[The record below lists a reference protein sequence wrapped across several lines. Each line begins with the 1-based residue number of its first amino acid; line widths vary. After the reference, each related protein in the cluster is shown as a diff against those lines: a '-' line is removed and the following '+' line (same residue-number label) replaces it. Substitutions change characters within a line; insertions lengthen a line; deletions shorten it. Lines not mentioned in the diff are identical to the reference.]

1 MANVKVAVRVRPPCK
16 REEDAKATVIV
27 NDFQDNVLGVT
38 NLKLENSESGNH
50 HKERIKHFSFD
61 YCYFSLDKNAP
72 NYASQELI
80 FGDLGRQLLDASF
93 DGYNAC
99 LFAYGQTGSG
109 KTYTMMGDETEKGL
123 IPRICEN
130 LLDRISNYEEDVT
143 FKVEVSFLEIYNER
157 VRDLLAPPSRA
168 KYTLRVRE
176 HPKDG
181 PYVQD
186 LSHHLVSDYEQ
197 VLSLM
202 NAGNLQRTTAATHMH
217 ELSSRSHAIFTIT
230 FIQAKMAHGMPSEIV
245 SKINLVDLA
254 GSERAS
260 INTSKDRLQEGANIN
275 KSLVT
280 LGNCIQALG
289 PSVDKS
295 LYVPETYVSTRYR
308 KAADSAL
315 ATASMESLSVSEADW
330 DNLTSPRRRTNFVPY
345 RNSILTWL
353 LKDSLGGNSKT
364 IMIAT
369 ISPASIHYNETMST
383 LRYARRAKHIVNQP
397 IINEDRNV
405 RLIRELREE
414 INRLKMLLNS
424 ASLASSQASLIQDQN
439 ICRMLQENEQRV
451 DQLTEAWV
459 EKWRDA
465 ARIMQ
470 ECNVGIRKESVGVI
484 VESELPHLIGMDDD
498 LLSTGIILYH
508 LKEGKTKIGREDAPE
523 RQDIV
528 LYGPDMEMEHA
539 LITNQNGRVIL
550 TPLGDSMCAVNGLDV
565 TRPVEL
571 SQGAVIMLGRTNMF
585 RFNHPAE
592 AARLR
597 ERRASIQPP
606 GPLRRS
612 RRNSVTLRL
621 PNTDGAL
628 SADFSKRFSLA
639 MSLDGSWSAE
649 SELRTSPLRSSFS
662 DLSSEI
668 SPIMMFNPGLELE
681 RRHKL
686 EAEKLEDTRKQLAE
700 LEAKKLKAE
709 AAQLEQETRM
719 QESLHHHQERIRE
732 QKELIDR
739 LKVDHQEAM
748 EKARE
753 DLLLM
758 QRKADSEKET
768 GKQQLLDE
776 LTQLQELL
784 SSHSEMCTLPSVVA
798 DCNMDADDL
807 SSLDIAR
814 KRVAMMELMQRQA
827 QRKALAAL
835 ERRQATLEVQQRTA
849 QLILKHEEQKL
860 QDIETD
866 SCLLEN
872 DLAAGQSPEKELR
885 KSSTEN
891 GVCGSAENIGM
902 QLSASG
908 RVSPVGNSDPETM
921 HHSQNSSPKNK
932 SSPPEVYGVA
942 KKDCNGS
949 CKESSGSVRKTAHS
963 KPSKR
968 NDVGS
973 VRTKSRLEQTRKE
986 SSNRTPTTRSPSP
999 CKTSRSSSPL
1009 KSSRSSSPIKSSRS
1023 SSPMKSS
1030 RSSSPASS
1038 TSGMVGNKRASGDVF
1053 SRLYPQQEA
1062 KFEFLRK
1069 RSPPRYSE
1077 HDPHRER
1084 QRDAPCFIRKERS
1097 PIRDDPIRLKDRTRD
1112 SDHLEKESRTRVPL
1126 SNLPDRAKQNLHSR
1140 SRSASPS
1147 VNKPIK
1153 PVSRPKKF
1161 PALKS
1166 PSDNEKP
1173 QIKTNESSKAP
1184 IRSTH
1189 ARSQSEPS
1197 KSPGKHQR
1205 ASGDQS
1211 TPIKP
1216 QDKNIP
1222 KHTSLS
1228 KKPSRTL
1235 NAGTAK
1241 SKLYSVPNASPTR
1254 TNPNVSKTAS
1264 PRKISEHTSRSP
1276 SPRKGQ
1282 EHARSHRKTVKRP
1295 LSAAQKTPNGDC
1307 NGSPGPRRKF
1317 QRTPVV
1323 KPKNWPSL
1331 ENLPKS
1337 TPRSEAFFV
1346 PLTSQQLRDE
1356 LQKRPVE
1363 GNTSPFHILGDEMG
1377 QRMDCQDSHHMT
1389 GKKISTGNKTEQS
1402 QALPGINVDV
1412 QTLQTGCLFPQTT
1425 DNDYISSDNLSDS
1438 LEESPKFHRNHDAE
1452 AYTDHIQGP
1461 RVVDMASADEDEFWA
1476 IPVSSED
1483 IISASSDEDVDN
1495 DIEAVKNLDLAERRQ
1510 SCDSTDNIFPNRNAY
1525 QQSEPRHRKAEPH
1538 SGESEVED
1546 LDVNCSSDGHE
1557 TYECNNSNV
1566 SREGG
1571 TSPATSNHERNSS
1584 SADELTT
1591 DSGSLPAML
1600 DSCPATGGQVKDSSN
1615 PEQDCE
1621 VLSALDGN
1629 LAAEAV
1635 ETNSDHPKCACP
1647 REESET
1653 DLEDNISS
1661 PDGEGVA
1668 CHDEDQRSANQ
1679 ASFMPD
1685 SSECNLSSV
1694 DNPLCDVKDESE
1706 NQTDCT
1712 SLYRTVLHTDNA
1724 ELEQDTGKDKDVLE
1738 ENNNKDSPK
1747 EELVKNKCIAPG
1759 TDTRDIAHA
1768 GETEGNRDSEEESL
1782 PQEALCLDVSNNP
1795 ICQTG
1800 NENEGTA
1807 SEILAEDAGT
1817 EGRQNTEE
1825 DGHVR
1830 EYGNA
1835 NIPDSD
1841 EEVLDHAQAGSHELS
1856 PEDAPADEPLVE
1868 THTGCDSVDTTDDL
1882 HVANFGNKEL
1892 AEGTSK
1898 PDGKP
1903 CEEQTVEWKPSEC
1916 GSPIGH
1922 RIFPEATGLGAGVA
1936 ISSTPNECESPTPEK
1951 DEEQDE
1957 GYIGKQLAD
1966 TSDVTPFTEGTN
1978 PDGTDREGEKF
1989 PLNMGQLPDTAFD
2002 AQLETLPCHDNLPL
2016 STSELHHLPNLDQI
2030 PTYVARTEQYTTS
2043 LEQSP
2048 SMDDTARTANE
2059 DVVVKPEDDFTDSCK
2074 QSAGVT
2080 DGENDPGQ
2088 EPDSTSSHPTEKQDL
2103 TEQLPSPSDTHS
2115 DESEDTDAEQSACN
2129 EHHSLHQDILDLQ
2142 VCNEHG
2148 RLSHQHE
2155 PQQETNVQESPF
2167 QADENHAEHLTG
2179 NKECSAADVSS
2190 SQNNSPEKRQL
2201 SANITALNV
2210 DLAEITDTNTPEKL
2224 SQDSATSDNEDTL
2237 ESEISITKCS
2247 MPKTKHDICVETDI
2261 PHADD
2266 KDMLQSED
2274 SFPECPMP
2282 EKEHDVCV
2290 ETDIPHADETDML
2303 LSEVAVAECPVP
2315 EKERDIILET
2325 DIPHANENEMLERE
2339 VPVAKCPVPEKE
2351 HDIWVETDVP
2361 HAAENSMLESEEL
2374 VTECPVPEKEHD
2386 VSVGTDI
2393 PQADE
2398 KDMLRSE
2405 DSLPDGPVPEKERD
2419 VGVKTDLP
2427 HADEKDMLQSEY
2439 SFAEGPVPEKEH
2451 DNCVKTDV
2459 LHADV
2464 KTGVPCADG
2473 NDMRE
2478 SEDSFAEGPVP
2489 EKEHDVCVKTDLPH
2503 ADKKDMLES
2512 KVAVA
2517 ECPVPEKEHDISDE
2531 TNIPHADQKDKLESE
2546 ELVTEYPVP
2555 EKERDVC
2562 VKTDL
2567 PHADEK
2573 DMRQNEDSVTECQ
2586 VPEKE
2591 HDVCVGADI
2600 PHVHSASPVVNGTE
2614 NVSASTH
2621 LSQSHPVG
2629 SSLPNE
2635 SDQCD
2640 QETAASLNREQLV
2653 LATSDECTD
2662 DNASH
2667 AQSKQVTVSRASPVA
2682 FSDDE
2687 EVSAD
2692 TSSCSSSSAEQDFF
2706 NEEETLSDFLEDVK
2720 DFEDHDS
2727 AVSDDGPEY
2736 QPHEI
2741 SGKAVMRMSDTDQS
2755 SEAETAPDKDVL
2767 NMEAMTSLSGS
2778 KESPLTLLPAPLF
2791 ENEFVE
2797 KPLFAYQ
2804 HSPSQISACR
2814 DSLPDSSG
2822 MFHSAMES
2830 SLYQTAIE
2838 SPVDSSGTEKGN
2850 FPLGPWKKDQ
2860 LLASSTPTG
2869 TPVSTPVR
2877 EPDLNERQSWKH
2889 TGSPSS
2895 AHIESEDIAQNSES
2909 SSMSDRDVN
2918 EMISF
2923 KPTGHLSDQCPADMK
2938 DMKGEFIKE
2947 VDSTDVLPLANNFH
2961 SRFTSPNGYLPQHEP
2976 STLDNHEYSYEEEEA
2991 AETSEAPYSSMH
3003 LPVDQTYTPHS
3014 LPPIQEEEDTPTE
3027 TSDSAE
3033 TCSTLHTLSPQNS
3046 RNSSPA
3052 SEMSGDSEEG
3062 PIVTGN
3068 ESNAIKSL
3076 SSTLPQSCKKLEES
3090 PTCSNDESKPKSNS
3104 VKLDGKSVNSM
3115 IHTTAPASE
3124 ITTDADINPTTEAGT
3139 IEKDPPDSPK
3149 KCTSMKK
3156 NDVFSRLY
3164 PQSTPKFSFKKKS
3177 AVSVIPKD
3185 TPIPSVSPRLN
3196 RKQLIDSNQNMDP
3209 LKSKDSASERAEDS
3223 SNGFDSSDP
3232 CFHPSQDME
3241 SVDLSNPENVLNEV
3255 KEITSERGDLRPG
3268 VTYEKNQQT
3277 SATPEYCD
3285 HALNGIGDMHI
3296 NHMGKFVDAPQSDAV
3311 ENLRPFL
3318 GKEYAMA
3325 SAKLTMFMR
3334 MFGLSVESSDSSD
3347 GSDSPVLGMGSSE
3360 RGLVNSIVGDGVGYN
3375 REALKRD
3382 LIQSPESEPEECG
3395 NMHSPSWMGSDAAV
3409 DGDSSIREL
3418 RSRSTTFSDVEPI
3431 NTGDELGLDSADD
3444 VSILLETEGSN
3455 SAEIDRDIVKAEDKF
3470 DVSKMANVHT
3480 EPSISCTMQVV
3491 DRCEDIFRATMNING
3506 CEMPDIPAASKMDS
3520 AEPSQVSLY
3529 TYSSDDGAKIT
3540 PQKAYSLPSG
3550 AEENTPTFAP
3560 CNVKP
3565 ATEQRESEENE
3576 AVLIQDA
3583 YEQKLPQF
3591 RSNLSDVVLVKEN
3604 VNVINNSSR
3613 NIPLP
3618 NLPLILQQ
3626 IHEGESTNEISE
3638 HVLSSE
3644 GEQGDE
3650 RQAQISN
3657 NRNQVIHAA
3666 TDDKLQVPESENS
3679 TNDETDEH
3687 YSGSSVKLSEVPEE
3701 ASKELLSQDM
3711 NKANNEGIPDLKP
3724 SSEVITASKVL
3735 LPEYTLPSFL
3745 YERPAGEH
3753 LHDKAQTVP
3762 VTLAGN
3768 SSLLISIDASDEQAL
3783 TVPVWQ
3789 KEKSKVMFIKSS
3801 DESLSLKNVVS
3812 EDIHSDMM
3820 VVDDVVLP
3828 AVMQTLQ
3835 SGHDN
3840 VLSPKASSNAEVEER
3855 EDSVDKSTVVEE
3867 VTEELCESLPKKESC
3882 HIDENLPS
3890 TSGDHPQISFKKDIN
3905 APQSKEDNGKQ
3916 AIREDLPNHSRVLEK
3931 STTPTLQLSHPDE
3944 TVEAP
3949 SRSLIESGSVDGRLP
3964 DSFTMPDFS
3973 SEPQDS
3979 APQFHQVAVDVNE
3992 NGCLTDEVANDDRP
4006 GAPVPQ
4012 LVCSEEKAPSFI
4024 SEEPETDTS
4033 VSKISLLPMELDIGQ
4048 QTNPVPTSEPV
4059 VSELILNTPVIL
4071 PDNITLVRLRG
4082 LMDTDSK
4089 MHLQAD
4095 VQSIETVSEEGSNS
4109 SSEESRKNWKHR
4121 PDEKISTIEGTPSH
4135 MFDMNADEECPRG
4148 SPIAHEKD
4156 VSNPEKQTMLCDE
4169 NLADSVER
4177 DHHVQLPCA
4186 VVSEVYVQNLATLP
4200 EYKLHMAKQGT
4211 PTQSIQDVKNDGSGD
4226 CKEGA
4231 METDPTSLS
4240 ETSGK
4245 PESAP
4250 GDICGHSPAENT
4262 PDSELP
4268 TIHGAENPSHGHET
4282 FFSSNAL
4289 DDISDT
4295 SMHQDEVSSD
4305 DVSNVLDE
4313 ICTKHSVTLP
4323 EFTWPTNFSPNTPAK
4338 GAQNSSEPPSISNDE
4353 EMKSKPAST
4362 PMCHYEKRPSANAT
4376 TSSTEQTVP
4385 PDCVHKM
4392 LYDDVFS
4399 NGAKDDI
4406 RDAPPPGGMQEMF
4419 HDEEGHSDGARVNK
4433 KDYPPPKVHCTSPGN
4448 IANNCTPESEERIN
4462 DETQGMFKE
4471 LLDDVEN
4478 RVSGDCRM
4486 DTKSTHSPK
4495 TPRQLDGEPT
4505 DDHISSGDFNS
4516 SDMDFVSKPPLNQEK
4531 EQSYHGDPEKAARTS
4546 EESQGVSSNRP
4557 PFISEICTKHPVTLA
4572 EYTMPTRFQHNVSD
4586 VSAGNSDGL
4595 PTIMKDKEEMTSQPS
4610 SSSGNQH
4617 EGISLSN
4624 VMTPSTADED
4634 ANTNSAREDHG
4645 RVTPDLLHSRVNQTC
4660 TPHVVDQID
4669 GHAKEEYNEAQCNP
4683 DLSVTPQMHVSC
4695 FEEHMSSNY
4704 RADDVVTRIS
4714 SDESASQN
4722 PSIQQ
4727 NIDEGEPGSQHIFK
4741 NLEPVLVKVAQH
4753 LPDEPVQ
4760 WHLLQS
4766 LDDLSDSPKVQQ
4778 SASPVSDNTTQCTD
4792 TECIPRRETDVCKI
4806 EVPEDSP
4813 ISPNVLLTDDM
4824 HSFKPITPSPR
4835 LMMSAE
4841 QLEKDVKDRVDD
4853 TSTKRVIETLEEAR
4867 FPQATSCGVE
4877 DEVQLEQL
4885 GSECTPSDRQ
4895 KDTESQQLSSSLLAP
4910 HQELGNVH
4918 SPAVSPFL
4926 SSRSTDDE
4934 LIQIF
4939 AAAKHTGFQS
4949 LYVTVGTNTSPG
4961 LNGSHISIADAST
4974 FTDDGCNVLSDNSE
4988 PNLEQLFSVSVQTSP
5003 FEGVNLQDTSTSP
5016 TNFTSGHLE
5025 VANEKGAQ
5033 TVSPGDE
5040 PDHGMGIDA
5049 SVSVDTIHITA
5060 QHSEKDIVSD
5070 SQSVGTSPLPE
5081 IESVST
5087 ISPTL
5092 ASSPIKI
5099 QDSLAGGS
5107 RSAKSQ
5113 LEEISLAHDQECQT
5127 SVFSSSPSSPSP
5139 SSSIADVGD
5148 ISWRR
5153 GSEVLQELTEEMD
5166 SQELELFAV
5175 LMHKR
5180 RLSEQTVE
5188 RVKDLAAK
5196 LRRSNR
5202 DDELN
5207 LLGSDLNPELD
5218 VPLVQSDGETIIE
5231 ESSVTINTAAD
5242 ENEKAEDEHSCH
5254 DFPRIQS
5261 PDQMDSSTSSEVREA
5276 VNSISEQLTED
5287 ITSDLCDASVQE
5299 NKLKPE
5305 HLETTSNTEVYS
5317 HNLYERTD
5325 DVAAGNDEFLELPS
5339 HKGKVSP
5346 PGVSAAQETPSE
5358 FSIPSPSSDSK
5369 IDGKPVVPDQRRSHY
5384 VTSVAPKATEN
5395 ATAKSRSS
5403 SQNDWHAMPL
5413 QSSWD
5418 EALFENRNNN
5428 NSADL
5433 DENSYVSNHEENTSA
5448 RPVDSILL
5456 PDEASV
5462 KKALKRT
5469 LSSFSDVS
5477 VDSNLDF
5484 PAGVDT
5490 NSKESYTEEE
5500 DEEEE
5505 ELSKDALG
5513 ESFDSDLF
5521 GDSIE
5526 PELLALQTDTDY
5538 NLAGTGPMLSNSP
5551 TGKPGT
5557 VGPEHTNSIKQLPGK
5572 SKQPEIKREYVD
5584 TPEQEE
5590 DEDVNE
5596 VDSLRVHVP
5605 SLSPAKLEWLLA
5617 ESESETEV
5625 SYLPLS
5631 EHPENDKIP
5640 LPGYSPVLPKNPL
5653 VMKKHTE
5660 EILPHQINEKVSAR
5674 DLSLNMYP
5682 VKFSLP
5688 DESHTTP
5695 VLYQPMELPA
5705 GSGNNNM
5712 ERTGS
5717 SLGESS
5723 GVFSLASEMPN
5734 QRQEKTPIGSMDSL
5748 INATSTDEER
5758 DLDQLRAEYEKLL
5771 QKRKSNIKSE
5781 RMAQK
5786 DSTITSDTHLE
5797 NLSDTESK
5805 VSLPDSHGMM
5815 NGYKSPNSTSS
5826 SELDGFVHG
5835 YYSKSWD
5842 RRDTSVEI
5850 LEAQVMH
5857 GIGETDALLNYL
5869 DDDLPLE
5876 YWNSQKKSFNDQRCS
5891 EQPVERT
5898 EASAS
5903 RITDPTTPPKPSRK
5917 SPRASMRKSS
5927 TSPSSLTTPSQ
5938 TTPPPVQRVVTP
5950 PSYTLYPP
5958 KSPSEPTAS
5967 TERYRPSEHLKFLK
5981 RVRENVVKA
5990 TAHSPSS
5997 ASPSPASSPYPSPLS
6012 THTDIGGPLTSAFNM
6027 EREEILFLLKELR
6040 ETRRLSQSEIAKA
6053 EVDLLPSRRCYSA
6066 GDTSMQD
6073 RDAFNNRPGGE
6084 DSKDQLTSNNELRAD
6099 PDVTAPNTSRPEE
6112 ELINREIASLR
6123 AAASVIKPSVLP
6135 SPSNP
6140 ESEFEE
6146 DREEN
6151 PFESGGSPSK
6161 PAYYQLYGNPTRL
6174 SSSTSKEPYKP
6185 PKSRYGYTLYDDVT
6199 SPMTKTFPPASSS
6212 VSSRAPPPTTSTP
6225 LHSSGGVQLQQYT
6238 PLRSTGLSTSLPVP
6252 PSQRK
6257 PLLPSGVYLSASRHK
6272 STSAALPGARTPPGY
6287 RGAPGSQVKMSPLK
6301 SNIRHRRHQSGKTFQ
6316 ELPTVK
6322 ESKLVWSRPECQL
6335 VAEKAIQTLVSEMAH
6350 FNSFDPSIN
6359 QQPEEEGG
6367 WRYEGRDRDILLLS
6381 KWHGTSHPI
6390 NSYTGIGIIK
6400 APART
6405 VYNYLKDPTNR
6416 QLYDPMLKEVKI
6428 KKDFGDGLQVVY
6440 MVFKTDQCLLQ
6451 HPRDCL
6457 LVIQTREMDDRFL
6470 LVASSIHHSRIP
6482 VRKKIVRA
6490 EVLMAGFCIQALMSG
6505 GTEHC
6510 RVTHLT
6516 RLDLHGDLHP
6526 KLINTLTSRQPLS
6539 IADLRS
6545 FIEI

>member
-1 MANVKVAVRVRPPCK
+1 MANVKVAVRIRPPSK
-16 REEDAKATVIV
+16 REEDAKATVVV

-130 LLDRISNYEEDVT
+130 LLDRISSYEEDVT

-280 LGNCIQALG
+280 LGNCIQAL
-289 PSVDKS
+289 
-295 LYVPETYVSTRYR
+295 
-308 KAADSAL
+308 AADSAL

-330 DNLTSPRRRTNFVPY
+330 DTLTSPRRRTNFVPY
-345 RNSILTWL
+345 RNSVLTWL

-550 TPLGDSMCAVNGLDV
+550 TPLEDSKCAVNGLDV

-612 RRNSVTLRL
+612 RRNSITLRL

-649 SELRTSPLRSSFS
+649 SELKTSPLRSSFS

-739 LKVDHQEAM
+739 LKVEHQEAM

-753 DLLLM
+753 ELLLM

-798 DCNMDADDL
+798 DCTMDADNL

-872 DLAAGQSPEKELR
+872 DLVAGQSPEKELR

-891 GVCGSAENIGM
+891 GVCDSAENIGM
-902 QLSASG
+902 QLPASG

-932 SSPPEVYGVA
+932 SSPPEVNGVA
-942 KKDCNGS
+942 KKDRNGS

-968 NDVGS
+968 NDVGN

-986 SSNRTPTTRSPSP
+986 SSNRTSQTTRSPSP

-1009 KSSRSSSPIKSSRS
+1009 KSSRS

-1038 TSGMVGNKRASGDVF
+1038 TSGMVGNKRTSGDVF

-1062 KFEFLRK
+1062 KFDFLRK

-1084 QRDAPCFIRKERS
+1084 QRDAPCFIRNERS

-1112 SDHLEKESRTRVPL
+1112 SDHLEKESRTSVPL

-1140 SRSASPS
+1140 SRSASPA

-1153 PVSRPKKF
+1153 PVSRPKKS

-1173 QIKTNESSKAP
+1173 QIKTNELSKAP

-1211 TPIKP
+1211 TPITP

-1235 NAGTAK
+1235 NSGTAK
-1241 SKLYSVPNASPTR
+1241 SKLHKVPNASPTR

-1264 PRKISEHTSRSP
+1264 PRKISEHTPRSP

-1295 LSAAQKTPNGDC
+1295 LSTAQKTPNGDG

-1317 QRTPVV
+1317 LRTPVV

-1363 GNTSPFHILGDEMG
+1363 GNTSPFHIPGDEMD
-1377 QRMDCQDSHHMT
+1377 QHMARQDSHHTT
-1389 GKKISTGNKTEQS
+1389 GKKVSTGNNTEQS
-1402 QALPGINVDV
+1402 RALPGINVDV
-1412 QTLQTGCLFPQTT
+1412 QTLQTGCVFPQTT

-1452 AYTDHIQGP
+1452 AYTDHVQGP
-1461 RVVDMASADEDEFWA
+1461 RIVDMASADEDEFWA

-1483 IISASSDEDVDN
+1483 IISASSDEDDYN

-1510 SCDSTDNIFPNRNAY
+1510 SCDSTDNIFPNHNAY
-1525 QQSEPRHRKAEPH
+1525 QQSEPRHRKTEPH
-1538 SGESEVED
+1538 SGESEIED

-1566 SREGG
+1566 SMEGC

-1600 DSCPATGGQVKDSSN
+1600 DSHPAASEQVKDSSK

-1653 DLEDNISS
+1653 DLEDNIIVS
-1661 PDGEGVA
+1661 PDGEDVT
-1668 CHDEDQRSANQ
+1668 CHDKDQRSANQ
-1679 ASFMPD
+1679 TSSMPD
-1685 SSECNLSSV
+1685 SSECNLSNL

-1712 SLYRTVLHTDNA
+1712 SLYPTVLHTDNA
-1724 ELEQDTGKDKDVLE
+1724 ELEQISGKDKDVLE

-1747 EELVKNKCIAPG
+1747 EELVENRCNAPG
-1759 TDTRDIAHA
+1759 TETRDIAHA
-1768 GETEGNRDSEEESL
+1768 GETEGNRDSEEDPV
-1782 PQEALCLDVSNNP
+1782 PQEAFCLDVSNNP
-1795 ICQTG
+1795 IFQTG

-1807 SEILAEDAGT
+1807 SENLSEDVGT
-1817 EGRQNTEE
+1817 ERRQNSE
-1825 DGHVR
+1825 DGHER

-1835 NIPDSD
+1835 SIPLSD
-1841 EEVLDHAQAGSHELS
+1841 EEVLDLSQAGSHELS
-1856 PEDAPADEPLVE
+1856 PEITPADEPLDE
-1868 THTGCDSVDTTDDL
+1868 THEGCDPVDTKDDL
-1882 HVANFGNKEL
+1882 HVANFGNEEL
-1892 AEGTSK
+1892 AEGTSMSSK

-1903 CEEQTVEWKPSEC
+1903 CEEQTVEWKPSER
-1916 GSPIGH
+1916 GSPMGH
-1922 RIFPEATGLGAGVA
+1922 RKLPDATGLGTGVA
-1936 ISSTPNECESPTPEK
+1936 IPATPNECESPTPEK

-1957 GYIGKQLAD
+1957 GCIEKQLAD
-1966 TSDVTPFTEGTN
+1966 TCDATPFIEGTN
-1978 PDGTDREGEKF
+1978 PGDTNREGERF
-1989 PLNMGQLPDTAFD
+1989 PLNLGQLPDTAID

-2016 STSELHHLPNLDQI
+2016 STSELHHFPDLDRTLPTCA
-2030 PTYVARTEQYTTS
+2030 PPTEQYKTS

-2048 SMDDTARTANE
+2048 SVDDIARTTNE
-2059 DVVVKPEDDFTDSCK
+2059 DVLVKPEDDFTDSCK

-2080 DGENDPGQ
+2080 AGENNPGQ
-2088 EPDSTSSHPTEKQDL
+2088 EPDSTSSHPTAKQDL

-2142 VCNEHG
+2142 DRNEHG

-2155 PQQETNVQESPF
+2155 PQQETNVRESPF

-2179 NKECSAADVSS
+2179 NKECSTADVSS
-2190 SQNNSPEKRQL
+2190 SQNNSPEKRQP
-2201 SANITALNV
+2201 SANITALNR
-2210 DLAEITDTNTPEKL
+2210 DLAEITDKKTLEKL

-2247 MPKTKHDICVETDI
+2247 MPKKEHDICVETDI
-2261 PHADD
+2261 PHTDD
-2266 KDMLQSED
+2266 KDMLEREVALA
-2274 SFPECPMP
+2274 ECPVQ

-2290 ETDIPHADETDML
+2290 KTDIPHADETDML

-2315 EKERDIILET
+2315 EKDHNISVKT
-2325 DIPHANENEMLERE
+2325 DIPHADENDMLENE
-2339 VPVAKCPVPEKE
+2339 VPVA
-2351 HDIWVETDVP
+2351 
-2361 HAAENSMLESEEL
+2361 
-2374 VTECPVPEKEHD
+2374 ECPVPEKDHE
-2386 VSVGTDI
+2386 VSGKIDI
-2393 PQADE
+2393 
-2398 KDMLRSE
+2398 
-2405 DSLPDGPVPEKERD
+2405 
-2419 VGVKTDLP
+2419 P
-2427 HADEKDMLQSEY
+2427 HADEKDMLQSE
-2439 SFAEGPVPEKEH
+2439 
-2451 DNCVKTDV
+2451 D
-2459 LHADV
+2459 L
-2464 KTGVPCADG
+2464 
-2473 NDMRE
+2473 
-2478 SEDSFAEGPVP
+2478 FAEGPVP
-2489 EKEHDVCVKTDLPH
+2489 EKEHDVCVKTDIPHADKTDVLLSEVAVTECPVPEKEHDISVETDIPHVNENDMLESEELVTERPMPEKEHDVCVETDLPH
-2503 ADKKDMLES
+2503 ADDKDMLES
-2512 KVAVA
+2512 KVAVTECPAPEKEHVFSVETDIPHADQKDMLEHKDSFA
-2517 ECPVPEKEHDISDE
+2517 ECPVPEKEHDISVE
-2531 TNIPHADQKDKLESE
+2531 TDIPHVNENDMLESE
-2546 ELVTEYPVP
+2546 ELVTERP
-2555 EKERDVC
+2555 
-2562 VKTDL
+2562 
-2567 PHADEK
+2567 
-2573 DMRQNEDSVTECQ
+2573 M
-2586 VPEKE
+2586 PEKE
-2591 HDVCVGADI
+2591 HDVCVETDLPHADDKDMLESKVAVTECPVPEKEHVFSVETYI
-2600 PHVHSASPVVNGTE
+2600 PHADQKDMLEREDSFAEGPVPEKEHDISVETDILH
-2614 NVSASTH
+2614 A
-2621 LSQSHPVG
+2621 
-2629 SSLPNE
+2629 
-2635 SDQCD
+2635 D
-2640 QETAASLNREQLV
+2640 ETAASLNREQPVLV
-2653 LATSDECTD
+2653 TGDECTD
-2662 DNASH
+2662 DSASH
-2667 AQSKQVTVSRASPVA
+2667 AQSKQVMVSRASPVA

-2692 TSSCSSSSAEQDFF
+2692 TSSCSSSSAEQDLFD
-2706 NEEETLSDFLEDVK
+2706 EEETLSDFSEDVK
-2720 DFEDHDS
+2720 EFEDYDS
-2727 AVSDDGPEY
+2727 AVSNDGPEY
-2736 QPHEI
+2736 QPQEVT
-2741 SGKAVMRMSDTDQS
+2741 GKAVLRMTDTDES
-2755 SEAETAPDKDVL
+2755 SEAETAPDKGVW

-2889 TGSPSS
+2889 PGSPSS
-2895 AHIESEDIAQNSES
+2895 AHVESEDIAQNSES
-2909 SSMSDRDVN
+2909 SGTSDRNVN

-2938 DMKGEFIKE
+2938 GEFIKE
-2947 VDSTDVLPLANNFH
+2947 VDNTDVLPLANNFH
-2961 SRFTSPNGYLPQHEP
+2961 SRFTSPNGYLPQLEP

-2991 AETSEAPYSSMH
+2991 AETSEAPYSSVH
-3003 LPVDQTYTPHS
+3003 VPVDQTYTPHS

-3076 SSTLPQSCKKLEES
+3076 SSTLPQACKKFEES
-3090 PTCSNDESKPKSNS
+3090 PTCSNNESKPKSNS
-3104 VKLDGKSVNSM
+3104 VRLDGKSVNSM

-3124 ITTDADINPTTEAGT
+3124 ITTEADISPATEVGT
-3139 IEKDPPDSPK
+3139 REKDLPDSPK
-3149 KCTSMKK
+3149 KSSSKKK

-3185 TPIPSVSPRLN
+3185 TSIPSVSPRLH
-3196 RKQLIDSNQNMDP
+3196 RKQLIDNNQNMDP
-3209 LKSKDSASERAEDS
+3209 LKSLDSASERAEDS
-3223 SNGFDSSDP
+3223 SNGFDSS
-3232 CFHPSQDME
+3232 
-3241 SVDLSNPENVLNEV
+3241 
-3255 KEITSERGDLRPG
+3255 ERSDVRPG

-3296 NHMGKFVDAPQSDAV
+3296 NHMGKFVDAPPSDAV

-3318 GKEYAMA
+3318 GKEYAIA

-3375 REALKRD
+3375 HEALKRD
-3382 LIQSPESEPEECG
+3382 LIQSPESEPEEYG
-3395 NMHSPSWMGSDAAV
+3395 NLHSQSWMGSDAAV

-3431 NTGDELGLDSADD
+3431 NTGDELGLDSTDD
-3444 VSILLETEGSN
+3444 VSILFETEGSN
-3455 SAEIDRDIVKAEDKF
+3455 SAEINRDVVKAEDEF
-3470 DVSKMANVHT
+3470 DVSKMPNVHT

-3491 DRCEDIFRATMNING
+3491 DPCEDIFSATMNMNR

-3520 AEPSQVSLY
+3520 VEPSQVSLY
-3529 TYSSDDGAKIT
+3529 PYSSDDGEKVT
-3540 PQKAYSLPSG
+3540 PQKTYSLPNG
-3550 AEENTPTFAP
+3550 AEENPPTFAA
-3560 CNVKP
+3560 CSVKP
-3565 ATEQRESEENE
+3565 ATEQHESEENE
-3576 AVLIQDA
+3576 AALIQDA
-3583 YEQKLPQF
+3583 CEQKLPQV
-3591 RSNLSDVVLVKEN
+3591 RSSLSDVVLVKEN
-3604 VNVINNSSR
+3604 VNVINNSSG

-3626 IHEGESTNEISE
+3626 IHEGESTSEISE

-3666 TDDKLQVPESENS
+3666 TDDKLQVPESES
-3679 TNDETDEH
+3679 LTNDETDEH

-3701 ASKELLSQDM
+3701 ASKDLLSQDM
-3711 NKANNEGIPDLKP
+3711 NKAKNEGIPDLKP

-3735 LPEYTLPSFL
+3735 LPEYILPTFL

-3753 LHDKAQTVP
+3753 LHDKAQTVQ

-3768 SSLLISIDASDEQAL
+3768 SSPLTSSDKSDEQAL
-3783 TVPVWQ
+3783 SVPVWQ
-3789 KEKSKVMFIKSS
+3789 TEKSKVMFIKSE
-3801 DESLSLKNVVS
+3801 DESLSLKKVVS
-3812 EDIHSDMM
+3812 EDIHSDMV

-3828 AVMQTLQ
+3828 AVRQTLQ

-3840 VLSPKASSNAEVEER
+3840 VLSPKVSANAEVEER
-3855 EDSVDKSTVVEE
+3855 ENSVDKSTDEEE
-3867 VTEELCESLPKKESC
+3867 VTEGLCESLPKKESC

-3890 TSGDHPQISFKKDIN
+3890 TCGDRPQISFKKDIN
-3905 APQSKEDNGKQ
+3905 EPQSKEENGKQ
-3916 AIREDLPNHSRVLEK
+3916 AIREDLPNHLGVLEK

-3949 SRSLIESGSVDGRLP
+3949 SWSLVESGSVDGRLP
-3964 DSFTMPDFS
+3964 DSFTRPDFS
-3973 SEPQDS
+3973 SELQDS
-3979 APQFHQVAVDVNE
+3979 APQFHQVEADVNE
-3992 NGCLTDEVANDDRP
+3992 NVCPTDEVANDDTP

-4012 LVCSEEKAPSFI
+4012 LACSEESTPSFI
-4024 SEEPETDTS
+4024 SKEPDADTS
-4033 VSKISLLPMELDIGQ
+4033 VNKMSSLPMEIDIGQ
-4048 QTNPVPTSEPV
+4048 QTNPMPTSEPV

-4071 PDNITLVRLRG
+4071 PDNISLVRLQG
-4082 LMDTDSK
+4082 LMDADSK
-4089 MHLQAD
+4089 MPQQAD
-4095 VQSIETVSEEGSNS
+4095 LQNVETVNEEESNS
-4109 SSEESRKNWKHR
+4109 SSEESRNRKQW
-4121 PDEKISTIEGTPSH
+4121 PTEKISTREGTPSH
-4135 MFDMNADEECPRG
+4135 MYDMNVDEECPSG
-4148 SPIAHEKD
+4148 SPISHEKD

-4169 NLADSVER
+4169 TLADSVER
-4177 DHHVQLPCA
+4177 DHFIQLPCA
-4186 VVSEVYVQNLATLP
+4186 VVSEKCVQDLVTLP

-4211 PTQSIQDVKNDGSGD
+4211 PSQSIQDVKNDGSGD

-4245 PESAP
+4245 PDSAP
-4250 GDICGHSPAENT
+4250 GDICGHPPAENT
-4262 PDSELP
+4262 PDSKLP
-4268 TIHGAENPSHGHET
+4268 TTRPTENPSLGHET
-4282 FFSSNAL
+4282 SISSNAL
-4289 DDISDT
+4289 DDISET
-4295 SMHQDEVSSD
+4295 STNRDEVSSD
-4305 DVSNVLDE
+4305 DVNNCLDE
-4313 ICTKHSVTLP
+4313 FCTKHSVTLP
-4323 EFTWPTNFSPNTPAK
+4323 EFTWPTNFPPNTPAE
-4338 GAQNSSEPPSISNDE
+4338 GAQNSSESPSISSDKD
-4353 EMKSKPAST
+4353 MKSKLAS
-4362 PMCHYEKRPSANAT
+4362 MSICHHEKHPSANAT
-4376 TSSTEQTVP
+4376 TSFTEQTVP
-4385 PDCVHKM
+4385 PEGVHKM
-4392 LYDDVFS
+4392 YDEDVFS
-4399 NGAKDDI
+4399 NSAKGNI
-4406 RDAPPPGGMQEMF
+4406 RDAPPPGDMQEMF
-4419 HDEEGHSDGARVNK
+4419 CGEEGYSDSAKVNK
-4433 KDYPPPKVHCTSPGN
+4433 KDEPLPKVRCTSPGN
-4448 IANNCTPESEERIN
+4448 VANNCTPESEERIN
-4462 DETQGMFKE
+4462 DETQGMSRE

-4478 RVSGDCRM
+4478 RVSGDS
-4486 DTKSTHSPK
+4486 KSTHSPK
-4495 TPRQLDGEPT
+4495 TLGQLDGEPA
-4505 DDHISSGDFNS
+4505 DDDISSGDFNS
-4516 SDMDFVSKPPLNQEK
+4516 SDMDFVSIPPVNQEK
-4531 EQSYHGDPEKAARTS
+4531 VQSYPGDREKAARMS
-4546 EESQGVSSNRP
+4546 EENHGVSSKLP
-4557 PFISEICTKHPVTLA
+4557 PFISEICTEHPVTLA
-4572 EYTMPTRFQHNVSD
+4572 EYTMPTSFQQNVSD
-4586 VSAGNSDGL
+4586 VGAGNSDGL
-4595 PTIMKDKEEMTSQPS
+4595 PTTMKDKEEMTSQPS
-4610 SSSGNQH
+4610 SSSGSQH
-4617 EGISLSN
+4617 EGTSLSN
-4624 VMTPSTADED
+4624 AMTPSTADED
-4634 ANTNSAREDHG
+4634 ANTNIAREDHSI
-4645 RVTPDLLHSRVNQTC
+4645 VTPDSLHSSINQTC
-4660 TPHVVDQID
+4660 TPHLGDQID

-4683 DLSVTPQMHVSC
+4683 DPSVTPQMHASC
-4695 FEEHMSSNY
+4695 FKEHTSSNY
-4704 RADDVVTRIS
+4704 KADGVVTIIS

-4727 NIDEGEPGSQHIFK
+4727 STDAGEPGSLHIFK

-4760 WHLLQS
+4760 WHVLQS
-4766 LDDLSDSPKVQQ
+4766 LDGLSDSPNVHQ
-4778 SASPVSDNTTQCTD
+4778 SASPVSDNTTQCID
-4792 TECIPRRETDVCKI
+4792 TECIPQREIDVCKI
-4806 EVPEDSP
+4806 EVPEDNP
-4813 ISPNVLLTDDM
+4813 ISSDVLLTDDM

-4841 QLEKDVKDRVDD
+4841 QLEKDKKDRVDD
-4853 TSTKRVIETLEEAR
+4853 TSTKRVNETLEEAR
-4867 FPQATSCGVE
+4867 FPQATSCGAE

-4885 GSECTPSDRQ
+4885 VSECTLSDIQ
-4895 KDTESQQLSSSLLAP
+4895 KGTESQRLSSSLLAP

-4949 LYVTVGTNTSPG
+4949 LYITVGTNTSPG

-4988 PNLEQLFSVSVQTSP
+4988 PNLDQLFSVSVQTSP

-5016 TNFTSGHLE
+5016 TNFPSSHLE

-5033 TVSPGDE
+5033 TVSPDDE
-5040 PDHGMGIDA
+5040 PDHSMGIDA
-5049 SVSVDTIHITA
+5049 SVSVDTIHRIA

-5087 ISPTL
+5087 VSPTI

-5107 RSAKSQ
+5107 HSAKSP
-5113 LEEISLAHDQECQT
+5113 LEEISLVHDQECQT
-5127 SVFSSSPSSPSP
+5127 SVFSSSPSSPS
-5139 SSSIADVGD
+5139 SSSSTADMGD
-5148 ISWRR
+5148 IPMRR

-5188 RVKDLAAK
+5188 RVKELAAK
-5196 LRRSNR
+5196 LHRSNR
-5202 DDELN
+5202 DDELK
-5207 LLGSDLNPELD
+5207 LQGSDSNPELD

-5231 ESSVTINTAAD
+5231 ESSVTINTAAG
-5242 ENEKAEDEHSCH
+5242 ENEKVENEHSYH
-5254 DFPRIQS
+5254 D
-5261 PDQMDSSTSSEVREA
+5261 SEVRQA

-5287 ITSDLCDASVQE
+5287 ITSDINDASIQE

-5305 HLETTSNTEVYS
+5305 HLKTTSNTEVDG
-5317 HNLYERTD
+5317 HDFNARTD
-5325 DVAAGNDEFLELPS
+5325 DVTAGADEFLELPS
-5339 HKGKVSP
+5339 HKGKVAS
-5346 PGVSAAQETPSE
+5346 PGVSAAQETHSE
-5358 FSIPSPSSDSK
+5358 FNISSPTSDSK
-5369 IDGKPVVPDQRRSHY
+5369 IDRKPVLPDHHKSHH
-5384 VTSVAPKATEN
+5384 VTSVTPKAPEH

-5418 EALFENRNNN
+5418 EDLFENRNNN
-5428 NSADL
+5428 NANL
-5433 DENSYVSNHEENTSA
+5433 EENNFVSNQEESTSA
-5448 RPVDSILL
+5448 RPVDSVLL
-5456 PDEASV
+5456 SDETSA

-5484 PAGVDT
+5484 PSGVDT
-5490 NSKESYTEEE
+5490 NSKESCTEEE
-5500 DEEEE
+5500 DDEEE

-5526 PELLALQTDTDY
+5526 PELLALQTDADI
-5538 NLAGTGPMLSNSP
+5538 NLAGTGPVLGNSP
-5551 TGKPGT
+5551 TEKPGA
-5557 VGPEHTNSIKQLPGK
+5557 VGREHTSSIKQLPGK
-5572 SKQPEIKREYVD
+5572 SEQPEIKREFAD

-5590 DEDVNE
+5590 DDEDVNE

-5674 DLSLNMYP
+5674 DISLNMYP

-5705 GSGNNNM
+5705 GSGHNNV

-5723 GVFSLASEMPN
+5723 GVYSLASEMPN
-5734 QRQEKTPIGSMDSL
+5734 QCQEKTPIGSMDSL

-5781 RMAQK
+5781 RNGQK
-5786 DSTITSDTHLE
+5786 DSPITSDTHVE
-5797 NLSDTESK
+5797 NQSDTESK
-5805 VSLPDSHGMM
+5805 VSLPEAHGMM

-5876 YWNSQKKSFNDQRCS
+5876 YWNSHKRSFNGQRSS
-5891 EQPVERT
+5891 EQPEERT

-5903 RITDPTTPPKPSRK
+5903 RIADPTTPPKPSRK

-5938 TTPPPVQRVVTP
+5938 VTPPPVQRVVTP
-5950 PSYTLYPP
+5950 PAYTLYPP
-5958 KSPSEPTAS
+5958 KSPNEPTAS

-6066 GDTSMQD
+6066 GDTSMQA
-6073 RDAFNNRPGGE
+6073 RDAFNNHPGSE
-6084 DSKDQLTSNNELRAD
+6084 DSKDQHTSNNELPAD
-6099 PDVTAPNTSRPEE
+6099 PDVKAPNTSRPEE

-6123 AAASVIKPSVLP
+6123 AAASVIKPSVLS
-6135 SPSNP
+6135 SPS
-6140 ESEFEE
+6140 EEEE

-6161 PAYYQLYGNPTRL
+6161 PTYYQLYGNPTGL
-6174 SSSTSKEPYKP
+6174 ASSTSKEPYKP
-6185 PKSRYGYTLYDDVT
+6185 AKSRYGYTLYDDVT

-6212 VSSRAPPPTTSTP
+6212 VSNRAPPPTTSTP

-6238 PLRSTGLSTSLPVP
+6238 PLRSTGLSTSLPSP

-6257 PLLPSGVYLSASRHK
+6257 PLLPSGVYLSAARHK

-6287 RGAPGSQVKMSPLK
+6287 RGALGSQVKMSPPK

-6350 FNSFDPSIN
+6350 FNNFDPSIN

-6367 WRYEGRDRDILLLS
+6367 WRYEGRDRNILLLS
-6381 KWHGTSHPI
+6381 KQHGTSHPI

-6428 KKDFGDGLQVVY
+6428 KKDFGDGLRVVY
-6440 MVFKTDQCLLQ
+6440 MVFKTDHCLLQ

-6457 LVIQTREMDDRFL
+6457 LVIQTREMDGRFF
-6470 LVASSIHHSRIP
+6470 LVASSIHHPRIP
-6482 VRKKIVRA
+6482 ARKKIVRA
-6490 EVLMAGFCIQALMSG
+6490 EVLVAGFCIQALMSS

-6526 KLINTLTSRQPLS
+6526 KLINTLTSRQPLC